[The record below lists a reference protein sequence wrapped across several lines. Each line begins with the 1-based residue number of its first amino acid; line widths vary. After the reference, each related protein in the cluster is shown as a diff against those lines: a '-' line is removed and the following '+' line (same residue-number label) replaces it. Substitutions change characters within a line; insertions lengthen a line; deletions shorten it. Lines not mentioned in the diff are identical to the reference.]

1 MNFQFD
7 QNTIVLGLVV
17 IFIAWYFYQESKES
31 FKSKKGVQASRGT
44 IKSGKSAPQIVV
56 TPQPPAPAP
65 VVVVAQPPPPPP
77 PPKVVVVSPPSESGD
92 DFAGLL

>member
-7 QNTIVLGLVV
+7 QNTVILGLVV

-31 FKSKKGVQASRGT
+31 FRSKRGVQARRT
-44 IKSGKSAPQIVV
+44 TVRLGKPSPQILI
-56 TPQPPAPAP
+56 TPPAPAP
-65 VVVVAQPPPPPP
+65 APAPVPAPAPAPAIVVEQPL
-77 PPKVVVVSPPSESGD
+77 SPQYELGD